1 MGIYR
6 EGIIDKTKKII
17 VDHPFCDLI
26 RKLILMFGKPCD
38 SNKIRPLLYNNIITG
53 KAQCQLE
60 GFSL

>member
-17 VDHPFCDLI
+17 VDDPFCDPI

-38 SNKIRPLLYNNIITG
+38 SNKIRPLL
-53 KAQCQLE
+53 
-60 GFSL
+60 